1 MRRSATILA
10 LLLTMFGAGCAVS
23 PTPDMASFAGGSGH
37 NSFETF
43 NRAVEPKDTLV
54 LNVIH
59 DRQTSGPS
67 CGAHALAS
75 IVNYWRGPNTITG
88 DALYAKTPPAR
99 EAGYSMAELLTL
111 ASGAGLQASA
121 VVLPPQAVI
130 AELEAGR
137 PVLVPIKA
145 PSVYLQQRVLPGG
158 DVPVVGVARNMLIG
172 RAARVSEW
180 TRVTMVDHYVVVV
193 GHGDGKWVVVEP
205 VMGYRTIAFDRL
217 ERYRRPFG
225 DAAIVFSKAGGRR
238 AT

>member
-1 MRRSATILA
+1 MKRSATSLA

-23 PTPDMASFAGGSGH
+23 PTPDMASFAEGSGH
-37 NSFETF
+37 NSFEVF

-75 IVNYWRGPNTITG
+75 VVNYWRGPNTITG
-88 DALYAKTPPAR
+88 DALYSKTPPTR

-111 ASGAGLQASA
+111 ASNNGLQASA

-145 PSVYLQQRVLPGG
+145 PSIYLQQRVLPGSE
-158 DVPVVGVARNMLIG
+158 VPVVGVARNMLIG

-180 TRVTMVDHYVVVV
+180 TKVTMVDHYVVVV
-193 GHGDGKWVVVEP
+193 GHGDGKFVVVEP
-205 VMGYRTIAFDRL
+205 VMGYRTITFDRL

-225 DAAIVFSKAGGRR
+225 DAAIVFSKSGGRR
-238 AT
+238 TS